1 MAESEASL
9 IRDILR
15 LHDMMQAHY
24 AKMIP
29 GEGQQLR
36 KLRTFWDHLEPTI
49 GRKQWKKIVKAGNMK
64 NYLAA
69 VRAL

>member
-1 MAESEASL
+1 
-9 IRDILR
+9 
-15 LHDMMQAHY
+15 MMQEHY

-29 GEGQQLR
+29 DKNQQLG
-36 KLRTFWDHLEPTI
+36 KHRTFWDHLETTI